1 MDEAAEAQTDTRKC
15 TCHPDDR
22 PIPCTR
28 KFATSHCWR
37 AAVYE
42 ETREEVITLKNRD
55 RNPGEQRF
63 LDYLMRV
70 ERALDGTY

>member
-1 MDEAAEAQTDTRKC
+1 MDQAAESKADTRTC
-15 TCHPDDR
+15 TCHPDDA
-22 PIPCTR
+22 PTPCPR
-28 KFATSHCWR
+28 KFAAHHCWR
-37 AAVYE
+37 AAVYK